1 MPSAHD
7 DRDHKETRLL
17 LAAAVALILLV
28 AIVWDLLL
36 RRICEFLGPVRGRAG
51 SQERGADFFR
61 RLSRRD
67 PGHGRR
73 VGRRRIFGELPSTI
87 AGFLIFFVVFWLMI
101 AWIF

>member
-36 RRICEFLGPVRGRAG
+36 RRIREFLGPVRGRAG

-73 VGRRRIFGELPSTI
+73 VGRRRHLRR
-87 AGFLIFFVVFWLMI
+87 AAVHHFLIFFVVFWLMI

>member
-7 DRDHKETRLL
+7 DCDHKETRLL

-36 RRICEFLGPVRGRAG
+36 RRIREFLGPVRGRAG

-67 PGHGRR
+67 
-73 VGRRRIFGELPSTI
+73 LPSCRAATPSS
-87 AGFLIFFVVFWLMI
+87 ASCRSPSQGF
-101 AWIF
+101 